1 LLFHLKISQVGKKIY
16 YFLNRKWFFDKLYN
30 EYLGQLFFKFSYSTS
45 YKFIDKGIFEILGPS
60 GLSFIIT
67 KIGLNLNKLQTG
79 YIYHY
84 TSIILIFFGLF
95 FCLREMWS
103 IFEFF
108 LDYRLFIVIIV
119 LNFFIINKWSNI

>member
-1 LLFHLKISQVGKKIY
+1 MSWIGKKIY

-45 YKFIDKGIFEILGPS
+45 YKFVDKGIFEILGPS
-60 GLSFIIT
+60 GLSFIIR
-67 KIGLNLNKLQTG
+67 KIGLNLSKLQTG
-79 YIYHY
+79 YVYHY

-95 FCLREMWS
+95 FCFRELWF

-108 LDYRLFIVIIV
+108 LDYRLFIIVII
-119 LNFFIINKWSNI
+119 LNFFILNKWSNI